1 MGIRE
6 NAFLFIVSIMKG
18 LLDTRGP
25 TVLFLR
31 CILR

>member
-6 NAFLFIVSIMKG
+6 NAFLFVVSIMKG

-25 TVLFLR
+25 TVLFR